1 MANNRPTGISRQ
13 KKIALGSA
21 ILLFCILYFS
31 FSLTDKK
38 AKARKDKERSLITE
52 ATGPEAL
59 LKEARLSASGDTLEL
74 VERLQHATEGKDTA
88 NILDNLKRISGIW
101 YSQRRYGL
109 AGYYAEK
116 VAELEKT
123 ATAWSIAGTSYGMGV
138 KVLSEGSER
147 EFCAGRA
154 AKAFEKAIS
163 IEPDATIH
171 RLNLA
176 AIYADAPPKD
186 DVMKGI
192 KMLLDLNK
200 KEPGN
205 TAVIN
210 LLGELAIKTGQFYK
224 AIERLEES
232 YRIDPDNPQTPC
244 LLSMA
249 YEGAGQHE
257 KAHELA
263 EKCRN

>member
-1 MANNRPTGISRQ
+1 MAKNRPTEISRQ

-21 ILLFCILYFS
+21 ILLFCILYFG

-38 AKARKDKERSLITE
+38 EKARKDKERTLITE

-59 LKEARLSASGDTLEL
+59 LKEARSGTSGDTLEL
-74 VERLQHATEGKDTA
+74 VDRLQHATEGDDTTA
-88 NILDNLKRISGIW
+88 VLDNLKRLSGVW

-116 VAELEKT
+116 VSEIEKT
-123 ATAWSIAGTSYGMGV
+123 ATAWSIAGTSYGTGV
-138 KVLSEGSER
+138 KLLPEGSER
-147 EFCAGRA
+147 EFCVGRA
-154 AKAFEKAIS
+154 ARAFEKAIS

-171 RLNLA
+171 RVNLA
-176 AIYADAPPKD
+176 ALYADAPPKD

-192 KMLLDLNK
+192 KMLLELNK
-200 KEPGN
+200 KEPDN

-210 LLGELAIKTGQFYK
+210 LLGQLAIKTGQYDK
-224 AIERLEES
+224 AIARLEES
-232 YRIDPDNPQTPC
+232 YKIDPKNPQTPC
-244 LLSMA
+244 LLIMA

>member
-101 YSQRRYGL
+101 YSQRR
-109 AGYYAEK
+109 
-116 VAELEKT
+116 
-123 ATAWSIAGTSYGMGV
+123 
-138 KVLSEGSER
+138 
-147 EFCAGRA
+147 
-154 AKAFEKAIS
+154 
-163 IEPDATIH
+163 
-171 RLNLA
+171 
-176 AIYADAPPKD
+176 
-186 DVMKGI
+186 
-192 KMLLDLNK
+192 
-200 KEPGN
+200 
-205 TAVIN
+205 
-210 LLGELAIKTGQFYK
+210 
-224 AIERLEES
+224 
-232 YRIDPDNPQTPC
+232 
-244 LLSMA
+244 
-249 YEGAGQHE
+249 
-257 KAHELA
+257 
-263 EKCRN
+263 